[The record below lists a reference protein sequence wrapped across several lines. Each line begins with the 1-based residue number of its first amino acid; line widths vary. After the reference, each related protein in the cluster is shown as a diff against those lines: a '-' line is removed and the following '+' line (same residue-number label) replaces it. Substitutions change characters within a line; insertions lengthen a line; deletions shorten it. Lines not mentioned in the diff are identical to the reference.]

1 MTIFA
6 AGIIKHYVILCRIV
20 MKKVAEDVLRSV
32 IHPEY
37 QKDIVE
43 LGMTEI
49 DIPYT
54 EKVVVRIKGLK
65 FPDAFLKSIG
75 KISEKKLIGAL
86 SDKGFSV
93 EVITEEAPRQET
105 RQEIPESLKRVRNII
120 AVASGKGGV
129 GKSTVAVNL
138 AVALARTGARTA
150 LLDAD
155 IYGPSLP
162 LMLGVKDE
170 KLGGVPFGERTL
182 IEPVERFGVKMLSVG
197 FFVDPDKALIWRG
210 PMASNALVQII
221 ADGYWGEIDYMVIDL
236 PPGTGDI
243 HLTLVQTLPVTGAII
258 VSTPQ
263 EVAIA
268 DARKGIAMFRQP
280 KIDVPVLGLV
290 ENMAWFT
297 PKELPD
303 KKYYIFGKD
312 GCGKL
317 AAETGT
323 VVLGQIP
330 IEESVCVSGDK
341 GVPVAVDLNSPVYQ
355 AFNMLA
361 NNVIETLDE
370 RNRKLNPTKIVD
382 VTHK

>member
-1 MTIFA
+1 
-6 AGIIKHYVILCRIV
+6 
-20 MKKVAEDVLRSV
+20 MKKIVVDILKSV
-32 IHPEY
+32 KHPEY
-37 QKDIVE
+37 QKNIVE

-49 DIPYT
+49 EVPDSGG
-54 EKVVVRIKGLK
+54 VVVKINGLK

-75 KISEKKLIGAL
+75 KIADKKLTEVFAE
-86 SDKGFSV
+86 KGVSV
-93 EVITEEAPRQET
+93 EVTTIEAKKPENKPD
-105 RQEIPESLKRVRNII
+105 IPESLRRVKNII

-150 LLDAD
+150 LIDAD

-170 KLGGVPFGERTL
+170 KPGGVPFGERTL
-182 IEPVERFGVKMLSVG
+182 IEPIEKYGIKMLSIG
-197 FFVDPDKALIWRG
+197 FFVDPLKALIWRG
-210 PMASNALVQII
+210 PMASNALTQII
-221 ADGYWGEIDYMVIDL
+221 SDGYWGEIDYMVVDL

-268 DARKGIAMFRQP
+268 DARKGVAMFRQD

-303 KKYYIFGKD
+303 KKYYIFGKG
-312 GCGKL
+312 GCEKL
-317 AAETGT
+317 AQETGT

-330 IEESVCVSGDK
+330 IEESVCESGDK
-341 GVPVAVDLNSPVYQ
+341 GIPVAVDENSPVYE
-355 AFNMLA
+355 AFNTLA
-361 NNVIETLDE
+361 ENVIIKLNE
-370 RNRKLNPTKIVD
+370 RNRKLDPTKIVEI
-382 VTHK
+382 THK